1 MKTFIFE
8 VSERKV
14 IKYEIE
20 ANNLET
26 AQAIFDGGG
35 VDLTDNII
43 EEDVV
48 DFHLLDIT
56 EEE

>member
-8 VSERKV
+8 VSVRKV
-14 IKYEIE
+14 IKYEIA

-26 AQAIFDGGG
+26 AQAAFDDG